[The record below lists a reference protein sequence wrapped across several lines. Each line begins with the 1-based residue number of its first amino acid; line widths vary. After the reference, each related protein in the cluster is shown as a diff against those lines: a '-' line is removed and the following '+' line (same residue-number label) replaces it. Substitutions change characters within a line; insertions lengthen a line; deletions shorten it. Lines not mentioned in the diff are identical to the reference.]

1 MAVFISHF
9 KHPFTFRTMI
19 QSFMMQRGL
28 HYSRLSSNV
37 LLPHRFSS
45 SPRPL
50 LRTPP
55 TATFN
60 ASKSFGVRSTSE
72 RHDLLFSEGATPPM
86 FTPNKREPISSE
98 EISDRE
104 WQIRTGQFGMLLLGS
119 HSDSTASPLYNHHLC
134 LIVFDSAAIQAAP
147 STSCRRHS
155 LTSLTLALCQAWTPQ
170 RYRLLLIPE
179 KCIYWR

>member
-1 MAVFISHF
+1 
-9 KHPFTFRTMI
+9 MI

-37 LLPHRFSS
+37 LLQHRFSL
-45 SPRPL
+45 SPRSM

-55 TATFN
+55 TATFI
-60 ASKSFGVRSTSE
+60 GDRSTSE
-72 RHDLLFSEGATPPM
+72 RHDLLFSEGAAPPM
-86 FTPNKREPISSE
+86 FTPNKREPSSSE

-104 WQIRTGQFGMLLLGS
+104 WQIRTGQFGMLLLGN
-119 HSDSTASPLYNHHLC
+119 HSDSTARPLCNHHFC

-155 LTSLTLALCQAWTPQ
+155 LTSLTLALCQA
-170 RYRLLLIPE
+170 
-179 KCIYWR
+179 